1 MIARTLH
8 RFRSARLPAAPHP
21 ATWLAFLVPVFAWAQ
36 LTYPGYFEFQSGFL
50 PIFNLN
56 DLLQHMGSMS
66 WVPVIGQPYDLLRAE
81 GALPYRMA
89 AAASLFSMPA
99 LGAVKWI
106 FGASMLAGA
115 LGMYGWARRR
125 LGPWPAL
132 LAGTVYAF
140 WPIALATV
148 FVRGAFG
155 EAVLLGL
162 MPWILWSAD
171 AAVTPG
177 RRSSGFALALG
188 LAAALGTQAGL
199 ALWLAGVVLLYILV
213 QAYAGNRAVHHPA
226 PLTAIL
232 GWMGGILL
240 GALGLLPPL
249 IRYGMGGSAQVA
261 FASHFVYPYQL
272 LLSGWG
278 PGPSVPGPYDT
289 LTFDLGVVAFCL
301 AVFSVLPLANRPG
314 DHENQLHGAVL
325 SSRPAIR
332 RTQCFAVAVVLVTVF
347 LSSTLGAGLWHL
359 LSGLATT
366 LTYPWQLLLLSGPW
380 LAWLAGSG
388 GRSLADRF
396 AGDPGAPSDTSRDLP
411 SLPLFAALVTLILIG
426 SYGYLSPPTTAGPAN
441 DFPVA
446 IFGDNEIALL
456 EAHASGVPGPGRRVV
471 VEARWQALRPLDRD
485 YSIFIHAVAPDGT
498 RWAQVDTMPQGG
510 KLPTSQWRPGEV
522 ISDSYTL
529 TFGTDAPA
537 AQSYRY
543 LLGLYLLQ
551 TGERLSTGT
560 GDTVTVGP

>member
-8 RFRSARLPAAPHP
+8 RFRSARLPATPHP

-56 DLLQHMGSMS
+56 DLLHHMGALS
-66 WVPVIGQPYDLLRAE
+66 WIPVIGQPYDLLR
-81 GALPYRMA
+81 GDGSLPYRMA
-89 AAASLFSMPA
+89 AAASVLGTPVV
-99 LGAVKWI
+99 GAVKWI

-140 WPIALATV
+140 WPIGLATV
-148 FVRGAFG
+148 YVRGAFG

-162 MPWILWSAD
+162 MPWVLWSAD

-177 RRSSGFALALG
+177 RRSSGVALALA
-188 LAAALGTQAGL
+188 LAAALGTQTGL
-199 ALWLAGVVLLYILV
+199 ALWLAGLVLLYVLV
-213 QAYAGNRAVHHPA
+213 QAYAGTSSVPHPA
-226 PLTAIL
+226 PVTAVL
-232 GWMGGILL
+232 GWAGGILL

-249 IRYGMGGSAQVA
+249 LRYGVGGGAQVA

-278 PGPSVPGPYDT
+278 LGPSVPGPYDT

-301 AVFSVLPLANRPG
+301 AVFAVLPLA
-314 DHENQLHGAVL
+314 DHPADHGSPLHGPVL
-325 SSRPAIR
+325 GSREAIR
-332 RTQCFAVAVVLVTVF
+332 KTQYFAVAVILLLVF
-347 LSSTLGAGLWHL
+347 LSSTLGAGLWRL
-359 LSGLATT
+359 LSGLEAT
-366 LTYPWQLLLLSGPW
+366 LTYPWQLLLLAGPW

-388 GRSLADRF
+388 GRALADRF
-396 AGDPGAPSDTSRDLP
+396 ASDPDAPSDAPRDLRP
-411 SLPLFAALVTLILIG
+411 LPLFAALVTLILIG
-426 SYGYLSPPTTAGPAN
+426 SYGYLSQPTTAEPAG

-456 EAHASGVPGPGRRVV
+456 EAHATGVPGPGRRVV

-485 YSIFIHAVAPDGT
+485 YSIFVHAETPDGT

-510 KLPTSQWRPGEV
+510 KLPTSEWRPGQV

-529 TFGTDAPA
+529 TFAPDAPA
-537 AQSYRY
+537 VQSYRY
-543 LLGLYLLQ
+543 LLGLYLWQ
-551 TGERLSTGT
+551 TGERLSTGA